1 MPKKPPQNLIRTVG
15 RRIAELRSER
25 MTQAE
30 FAERLGSSVQW
41 VSRIE
46 LGENLTLATLEKI
59 ADVLGVTVPS
69 LFIEPARDAHGAKRG
84 RPRKA

>member
-1 MPKKPPQNLIRTVG
+1 MHPGKH
-15 RRIAELRSER
+15 
-25 MTQAE
+25 
-30 FAERLGSSVQW
+30 SSVQW

-59 ADVLGVTVPS
+59 ADVLDVTVPS
-69 LFIEPARDAHGAKRG
+69 LFIEPAREAHSVKRG